1 MLGLFRHHILIG
13 LLYLLPGSTPNA
25 ASTYPFSVSAEKV
38 GEHHQIIA
46 RNRGPAPVSVQIS
59 LSAEENISSPQG
71 FPILAVIRPNSETT
85 LATVRPLNP
94 ARAQRFSLQTR
105 FHPGNFHA
113 IHDGTSRY
121 RLPFPDG
128 NSFVISQAP
137 GGPLS
142 SHNTPDSFHA
152 IDFTMPEL
160 TPVVAARSGIVISTE
175 SGNRYGGKDSTLL
188 GMANHIRIL
197 HADDTI
203 ATYAH
208 LAPYGVL
215 VGAGQR
221 VQAGSLIGHSGST
234 GYSSGPHLH
243 FVVHQLL
250 RKGDGF
256 DNVSVPIKFYVG
268 NPAYVFTPEYL
279 QKVTAEY
286 QRPGQPPP
294 FVPKKTGPEA
304 R

>member
-1 MLGLFRHHILIG
+1 MLRLFRRYILLG
-13 LLYLLPGSTPNA
+13 LLYQLPSSMANA
-25 ASTYPFSVSAEKV
+25 ASSYPFLVTAEKV
-38 GEHHQIIA
+38 GEQHQIVA

-59 LSAEENISSPQG
+59 LSAEENIISTQG
-71 FPILAVIRPNSETT
+71 FPILAVVRPNSETT
-85 LATVRPLNP
+85 LATVAPLNP
-94 ARAQRFSLQTR
+94 ARTRRFSLQTH

-113 IHDGTSRY
+113 IHDSTSRY
-121 RLPFPDG
+121 RLPFSDG

-152 IDFTMPEL
+152 IDFSMPEL
-160 TPVVAARSGIVISTE
+160 TPVLAARSGIVISTE
-175 SGNRYGGKDSTLL
+175 SGNIHGSKDRTLL
-188 GMANHIRIL
+188 SMANHIRIL

-208 LAPYGVL
+208 LAPNGVL
-215 VGAGQR
+215 AAVGQR
-221 VQAGSLIGHSGST
+221 VQAGSLIGKSGST

-250 RKGDGF
+250 RKGNGF
-256 DNVSVPIKFYVG
+256 DNISVPVKFYVG

-286 QRPGQPPP
+286 QLPGQAPP